1 MGIFLPQQNL
11 PEQILPEPSLPGLL
25 TARCQEPPTKISDT
39 MTPPKSTRRACF
51 YVGENYDMGASM
63 GHLLFQLM
71 TSMKRE
77 VDARMAELGLT
88 DAQWKPL
95 WKIKLGHA
103 DTAFELAREMSID
116 AGAMTRML
124 DRLETKGLIGR
135 VRSETDRRVVH
146 LKLTAEG
153 EAVVEHVPHVL
164 ADVNNDFLRGFTK
177 PEWTQLKDFLQRL
190 LVNGQALQEEKAED
204 TE

>member
-1 MGIFLPQQNL
+1 MN
-11 PEQILPEPSLPGLL
+11 
-25 TARCQEPPTKISDT
+25 
-39 MTPPKSTRRACF
+39 PPKPIRRTCF
-51 YVGENYDMGASM
+51 YAGESYDMGASM

-77 VDARMAELGLT
+77 VDARMADLGLT

-124 DRLETKGLIGR
+124 DRLAAKGLIER

-146 LKLTAEG
+146 LRLTAEG
-153 EAVVEHVPHVL
+153 EAAAEHIPHVL

-177 PEWTQLKDFLQRL
+177 PEWTQLKESLQRML
-190 LVNGQALQEEKAED
+190 LNAQALQEEKAEE